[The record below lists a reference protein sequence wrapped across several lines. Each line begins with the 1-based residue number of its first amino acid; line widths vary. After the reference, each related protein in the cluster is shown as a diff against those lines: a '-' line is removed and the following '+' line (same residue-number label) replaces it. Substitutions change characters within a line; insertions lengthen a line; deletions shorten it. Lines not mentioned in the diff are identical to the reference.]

1 MRCVLAHHFSVAK
14 ALAWKG
20 ALYDDPPY
28 QRESSVWPLDKQ
40 QLFVDSLLNGFDVP
54 KIYLHDLRGKHP
66 TKVYAVVDGKQRL
79 NAIWRFLA
87 DEIPLADDFRFE
99 PGNAP
104 DLPPGT
110 RPPIAGSRFSEFDP
124 RWQEVLRSTHLSVVL
139 IQNAAEEDIEELF
152 ARLNNG
158 APLNA
163 AEKRNARGGDMAAL
177 VRDVARRPFFTDWL
191 TSTNARYQHFDLAA
205 RFLLIEQADP
215 GGDRPPPN
223 LKPRALDAFF
233 ESNRHLSAS
242 ARRKLLQGVGAGL
255 DLMEQV
261 FVSADPLLRRPSHP
275 PLYYL
280 FVRSVAAEQ
289 PAAVPG
295 LRDFIDRFQRTR
307 LSESRR
313 PGGGRDL
320 AIVDFNDA
328 TQRGTNDP
336 RSLAR
341 RVEILEE
348 RFRAD
353 LEMTRR
359 SA

>member
-20 ALYDDPPY
+20 AVYDDPPY
-28 QRESSVWPLDKQ
+28 QRESLVWSLHKQ
-40 QLFVDSLLNGFDVP
+40 QLFIDSLLNGFDVP

-79 NAIWRFLA
+79 NTIWRFMT
-87 DEIPLADDFRFE
+87 DEIPLADDFRLE

-110 RPPIAGSRFSEFDP
+110 RSPVAGSRFSELDP
-124 RWQEVLRSTHLSVVL
+124 RWQEVLRKTYLSVVL
-139 IQNAAEEDIEELF
+139 IQNATEEDIEELF

-177 VRDVARRPFFTDWL
+177 VREVARAPFFTDRMA
-191 TSTNARYQHFDLAA
+191 STNARYRHLDLAA
-205 RFLLIEQADP
+205 RFLLIERSDP
-215 GGDRPPPN
+215 SGDGPPPD
-223 LKPRALDAFF
+223 LRPAALDAFV
-233 ESNRHLSAS
+233 ESNRHLSAK
-242 ARRKLLQGVGAGL
+242 ARRDLLQRVRAGL
-255 DLMEQV
+255 DRMDQV
-261 FVSADPLLRRPSHP
+261 FVNADPLLGRPSHP

-280 FVRSVAAEQ
+280 FVRSVIAED
-289 PAAVPG
+289 PAAVPR
-295 LRDFIDRFQRTR
+295 LRRFLERFQEAR
-307 LSESRR
+307 LSEAGR

-320 AIVDFNDA
+320 AILEFNDA
-328 TQRGTNDP
+328 MRRGTSEP

-341 RVEILEE
+341 RVAILRD

-353 LEMTRR
+353 DRETRR

>member
-14 ALAWKG
+14 ALAWRG
-20 ALYDDPPY
+20 AVYDDPPY
-28 QRESSVWPLDKQ
+28 QRESSVWSLDKQ

-79 NAIWRFLA
+79 NTIWRFMT
-87 DEIPLADDFRFE
+87 DEIPLADDFRLE
-99 PGNAP
+99 PANAP

-110 RPPIAGSRFSEFDP
+110 RPPVAGARYSELDP
-124 RWQEVLRSTHLSVVL
+124 RWQEVLRKTYLSVVL
-139 IQNAAEEDIEELF
+139 IQNATEEDIEELF

-177 VRDVARRPFFTDWL
+177 VREVAQAPFFAERL
-191 TSTNARYQHFDLAA
+191 ASTNARYRHFDLAA

-215 GGDRPPPN
+215 AGDGPPPD
-223 LKPRALDAFF
+223 LRPAALDVFV
-233 ESNRHLSAS
+233 ESNRRLSAR
-242 ARRKLLQGVGAGL
+242 ARRDLLLRVNAGL
-255 DLMEQV
+255 DRMGQV
-261 FVSADPLLRRPSHP
+261 FVSADPLLGRPSHP

-280 FVRSVAAEQ
+280 FVRALAAEDPTAI
-289 PAAVPG
+289 PA
-295 LRDFIDRFQRTR
+295 LREFLERFHATR
-307 LSESRR
+307 VSEAGR

-320 AIVDFNDA
+320 AILDFNDA
-328 TQRGTNDP
+328 MRRGTNEP
-336 RSLAR
+336 KSLAR
-341 RVEILEE
+341 RVEILRE
-348 RFRAD
+348 RFRTD
-353 LEMTRR
+353 RLETRR